1 MATMIYI
8 TFHSKSSRLSPT
20 KWKMIFICFILV
32 FALTTQAYGMG
43 WRPECIILGKT
54 CSNGGSVQ
62 GPSSNN
68 GNNNGGNNSGG
79 SNSGGTNAGNNIGN
93 NGGNGNNVIVSGG
106 NDNTSQSSNNTST
119 AVPEPTIALLLGAG
133 LIGLFGFRKK
143 LGR

>member
-1 MATMIYI
+1 MKR
-8 TFHSKSSRLSPT
+8 FV
-20 KWKMIFICFILV
+20 ICFILV
-32 FALTTQAYGMG
+32 FSLTTQAYAMG

-62 GPSSNN
+62 VPSSNN
-68 GNNNGGNNSGG
+68 GNNNGGT
-79 SNSGGTNAGNNIGN
+79 NSGGTNAGNNIGN

-133 LIGLFGFRKK
+133 LIGLFGIRKK
-143 LGR
+143 LGGK